1 MPTSSWRSRSVRRR
15 AAGAGKVTQ
24 LLQLA
29 VGGITFSLLLA
40 LAALGLSL
48 IFGTTGLTN
57 FAHGELVTFG
67 AIAALAVDRLPGN
80 ITIGGTNITV
90 ITAVVSAFVVSG
102 CSAGCRT
109 RACGARCAGAAP
121 AWSR

>member
-1 MPTSSWRSRSVRRR
+1 MRRA
-15 AAGAGKVTQ
+15 AAGAGNVTQ
-24 LLQLA
+24 FLQLA

-67 AIAALAVDRLPGN
+67 AIAALAVDRLPG
-80 ITIGGTNITV
+80 TSRSAGGT
-90 ITAVVSAFVVSG
+90 S
-102 CSAGCRT
+102 
-109 RACGARCAGAAP
+109 P
-121 AWSR
+121 

>member
-1 MPTSSWRSRSVRRR
+1 M
-15 AAGAGKVTQ
+15 
-24 LLQLA
+24 LQLA

-67 AIAALAVDRLPGN
+67 AHRRRSPWTGSRGRSRSAA
-80 ITIGGTNITV
+80 
-90 ITAVVSAFVVSG
+90 
-102 CSAGCRT
+102 RT
-109 RACGARCAGAAP
+109 SP
-121 AWSR
+121 